1 MANLSRALWVGF
13 TTLVVIFLILP
24 LVLVVMFSFNVSALT
39 SFPLTGFTLAWY
51 ERLLANESFWP
62 ALRASLVIGMVVAAL
77 SVIIG
82 TLAAIGLSRMRPRSA
97 AIALSTLMAPMTLPA
112 LIIGIALLSYFVRF
126 LDVPLGIPTVIL
138 SHLVIVE
145 PFVVAIVYAR
155 LATFDWSLVES
166 AQDLGATSLRAF
178 LTVTLPIIQPTIVG
192 AGLVALAL
200 SLDDFVITFF
210 TIGSGNTLPTMV
222 WGMVRTSL
230 DPSINAIATLLIL
243 LSIGS
248 TALALTVSRY
258 RGWNDG

>member
-155 LATFDWSLVES
+155 LATF
-166 AQDLGATSLRAF
+166 
-178 LTVTLPIIQPTIVG
+178 
-192 AGLVALAL
+192 
-200 SLDDFVITFF
+200 
-210 TIGSGNTLPTMV
+210 
-222 WGMVRTSL
+222 
-230 DPSINAIATLLIL
+230 
-243 LSIGS
+243 
-248 TALALTVSRY
+248 
-258 RGWNDG
+258 

>member
-1 MANLSRALWVGF
+1 MVNLSRALWIGF
-13 TTLVVIFLILP
+13 TTLVVIFLTLP
-24 LVLVVMFSFNVSALT
+24 LVLVVLFSFNVSALT

-77 SVIIG
+77 SVATG

-97 AIALSTLMAPMTLPA
+97 AIAMSSLMAPMMLPA

-126 LDVPLGIPTVIL
+126 LDAPLGIPTVIL
-138 SHLVIVE
+138 SHLVIVQ
-145 PFVVAIVYAR
+145 PFVIAIVYAR

-166 AQDLGATSLRAF
+166 AQDLGASSLRAF

-192 AGLVALAL
+192 AGLIALAL

-230 DPSINAIATLLIL
+230 DPSINAIASLLIL

-248 TALALTVSRY
+248 TALALTVSKY
-258 RGWNDG
+258 RG